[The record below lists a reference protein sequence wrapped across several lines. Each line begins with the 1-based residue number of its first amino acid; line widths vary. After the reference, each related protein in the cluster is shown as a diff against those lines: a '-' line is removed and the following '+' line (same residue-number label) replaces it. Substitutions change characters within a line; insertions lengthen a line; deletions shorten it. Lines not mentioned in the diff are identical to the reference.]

1 MVTFDILLSSIEIFL
16 NFTAELSFEFL
27 FVILIVP
34 VVALMLPSNVSFALM
49 LTLPPIKL
57 IVEFPFK
64 FNLTSFSIKLFL
76 SISTFPL
83 IMFKLPLVAF
93 SVEFESILFM
103 FSVPELTNIVP
114 FHKSPSPKFNV
125 PPFTLTVDFVSIL
138 VLTAIAI
145 VEPRPSVNS
154 PLLIYRLP
162 LVAVNLPF
170 LCKSL

>member
-1 MVTFDILLSSIEIFL
+1 MLVSFVVTFDILLSSIEIFL

-76 SISTFPL
+76 SISTFP
-83 IMFKLPLVAF
+83 
-93 SVEFESILFM
+93 
-103 FSVPELTNIVP
+103 
-114 FHKSPSPKFNV
+114 
-125 PPFTLTVDFVSIL
+125 
-138 VLTAIAI
+138 
-145 VEPRPSVNS
+145 
-154 PLLIYRLP
+154 
-162 LVAVNLPF
+162 
-170 LCKSL
+170 